1 MTTHQSPARAA
12 QPAGSLRALRF
23 LALTAVIVGVLG
35 LAAAAFELSYPGI
48 HAIALVAGVSPAL
61 ARLYPL
67 IFDAMLVVA
76 SAAILSLRG
85 AGAATRCYAWFSLL
99 LLLCAAAGADA
110 LHATGS
116 KLPHRGAAATA
127 AIIPWALVLLGFG
140 LLLAMLRHA
149 RLRRAQAVEARASA
163 APPAA
168 VPATRPAAAV
178 VPAAVVPAAVVPAA
192 VVPAAVVPAAVVPA
206 AVVPAAVVPAA
217 VVPAAVVPAA
227 VVPAA
232 VTPPAVTPPAAAPAA
247 AAPAVA
253 PAASPW
259 PGSSWPGTD
268 EDADAAGRSGELADS
283 QAPELALD
291 AEPGHDDPTSDE
303 AHQASDSPAR
313 WVPRARAAEQQD
325 AGRREFAADPA
336 PIMAP
341 APTVDVFPGR
351 PAGPELDHGAVPEP
365 DNDAGAGPDRD
376 GGAGPDRD
384 GGAGLAQGAALQH
397 DDTAGRGPEAEPAP
411 AHRTGPEGEPEPA
424 AAAAAA
430 PFERMWSSPT
440 PPDV

>member
-1 MTTHQSPARAA
+1 MTNHQSAARAA

-23 LALTAVIVGVLG
+23 LALAAVIVGVLG

-85 AGAATRCYAWFSLL
+85 AGAVTRCYAWFSLL

-163 APPAA
+163 APRAA
-168 VPATRPAAAV
+168 VPATRAAAAA
-178 VPAAVVPAAVVPAA
+178 VPAAVVPAAVVP
-192 VVPAAVVPAAVVPA
+192 P
-206 AVVPAAVVPAA
+206 
-217 VVPAAVVPAA
+217 
-227 VVPAA
+227 A
-232 VTPPAVTPPAAAPAA
+232 VTPPAVTPPAVVPAA
-247 AAPAVA
+247 EVPA
-253 PAASPW
+253 PAASSW
-259 PGSSWPGTD
+259 PGSSWSGTD
-268 EDADAAGRSGELADS
+268 EDAAGRSGELADS

-303 AHQASDSPAR
+303 AHPASDSPAR
-313 WVPRARAAEQQD
+313 WVPRARAASQQQD
-325 AGRREFAADPA
+325 ADSREFAADPA

-351 PAGPELDHGAVPEP
+351 HAGPELGHDAGPELDSG
-365 DNDAGAGPDRD
+365 AGAGPELANGAAGAGLDHD
-376 GGAGPDRD
+376 GGAELP
-384 GGAGLAQGAALQH
+384 QGDTALQH
-397 DDTAGRGPEAEPAP
+397 DDTAGRGPETVPAP
-411 AHRTGPEGEPEPA
+411 GHQAGPEGEPEPA
-424 AAAAAA
+424 AAAPAA

>member
-1 MTTHQSPARAA
+1 M
-12 QPAGSLRALRF
+12 
-23 LALTAVIVGVLG
+23 IVGVLG

-85 AGAATRCYAWFSLL
+85 AGVVTRCYAWFSLL

-163 APPAA
+163 ATPTA
-168 VPATRPAAAV
+168 VPATRAA
-178 VPAAVVPAAVVPAA
+178 
-192 VVPAAVVPAAVVPA
+192 
-206 AVVPAAVVPAA
+206 
-217 VVPAAVVPAA
+217 AA

-232 VTPPAVTPPAAAPAA
+232 VTPAAVTPAAVTPAAVVQAPGTPAPAA
-247 AAPAVA
+247 EVPAAEVPAPA
-253 PAASPW
+253 PAASSW

-268 EDADAAGRSGELADS
+268 EDAAGRSGELADG

-303 AHQASDSPAR
+303 AHQASDSAAR
-313 WVPRARAAEQQD
+313 WVPRARAGAAEQQD
-325 AGRREFAADPA
+325 AGSREFAADPA

-351 PAGPELDHGAVPEP
+351 HAGPELDS
-365 DNDAGAGPDRD
+365 GAGPELDG
-376 GGAGPDRD
+376 GGAGPELAN
-384 GGAGLAQGAALQH
+384 GATGAGLDHDGGTELPQGDTALQH
-397 DDTAGRGPEAEPAP
+397 DDDAGRGPETESAP
-411 AHRTGPEGEPEPA
+411 GHQTGPEGEPEPA
-424 AAAAAA
+424 AVAPAA

-440 PPDV
+440 PPDA

>member
-1 MTTHQSPARAA
+1 MTNHQSPARAA
-12 QPAGSLRALRF
+12 QPAGSQRALRF
-23 LALTAVIVGVLG
+23 LALAAVIVGVLG

-85 AGAATRCYAWFSLL
+85 AGAVTRCYAWFSLL

-110 LHATGS
+110 LHAAGS
-116 KLPHRGAAATA
+116 KLPHRGTAATA
-127 AIIPWALVLLGFG
+127 AVIPWVLVLLGFG

-149 RLRRAQAVEARASA
+149 RLRRAQAVQARASA

-168 VPATRPAAAV
+168 VPAARAPAAV
-178 VPAAVVPAAVVPAA
+178 IPAAVVPAAVVPAA
-192 VVPAAVVPAAVVPA
+192 VVPAAVAPAADAPAAVVQAPG
-206 AVVPAAVVPAA
+206 
-217 VVPAAVVPAA
+217 
-227 VVPAA
+227 
-232 VTPPAVTPPAAAPAA
+232 TPAAAELPAA
-247 AAPAVA
+247 A

-268 EDADAAGRSGELADS
+268 EDAAARSSELADS

-303 AHQASDSPAR
+303 AHSGGDSTAG
-313 WVPRARAAEQQD
+313 WVPRARSAED
-325 AGRREFAADPA
+325 GAGSREFIADPA

-341 APTVDVFPGR
+341 APTFEVLPGR
-351 PAGPELDHGAVPEP
+351 PAGPGLDHDAGPELDSA
-365 DNDAGAGPDRD
+365 AGAGPELANGTGTGPDHD
-376 GGAGPDRD
+376 GGAELP
-384 GGAGLAQGAALQH
+384 QGDTALQH
-397 DDTAGRGPEAEPAP
+397 DDTADRGPEAGPAP
-411 AHRTGPEGEPEPA
+411 GHQTGPEGEPEPA
-424 AAAAAA
+424 AAPA

>member
-192 VVPAAVVPAAVVPA
+192 VVPAAVVPAAV
-206 AVVPAAVVPAA
+206 
-217 VVPAAVVPAA
+217 
-227 VVPAA
+227 
-232 VTPPAVTPPAAAPAA
+232 TPPAVTPPAAAPAA

-365 DNDAGAGPDRD
+365 DNDAGAGPELANGATGAGPDRATV
-376 GGAGPDRD
+376 AGPDRD
-384 GGAGLAQGAALQH
+384 GGAGVAQGAALQH

>member
-1 MTTHQSPARAA
+1 MTNHQSAARAA
-12 QPAGSLRALRF
+12 QPAGSQRALRF
-23 LALTAVIVGVLG
+23 LALAAVIVGVLG

-85 AGAATRCYAWFSLL
+85 AGVVTRCYAWFSLL

-110 LHATGS
+110 LHAAGS
-116 KLPHRGAAATA
+116 KLPHRGTAATA
-127 AIIPWALVLLGFG
+127 AIIPWVLVLLGFG

-149 RLRRAQAVEARASA
+149 RLRRAQAVQARASA

-168 VPATRPAAAV
+168 VPAARA
-178 VPAAVVPAAVVPAA
+178 PAAVVPAAVVPAA
-192 VVPAAVVPAAVVPA
+192 VVQAAVTPAAD
-206 AVVPAAVVPAA
+206 
-217 VVPAAVVPAA
+217 
-227 VVPAA
+227 VPAA
-232 VTPPAVTPPAAAPAA
+232 VTPAAVVQAPATQTPAADAPAS
-247 AAPAVA
+247 PPA
-253 PAASPW
+253 PAASSW
-259 PGSSWPGTD
+259 PGTSWPGTD
-268 EDADAAGRSGELADS
+268 EDAPGRSGELADS

-303 AHQASDSPAR
+303 AHSGGDSTAR
-313 WVPRARAAEQQD
+313 WVPRARSAED
-325 AGRREFAADPA
+325 GAGSREFIADPA

-341 APTVDVFPGR
+341 APTFEVLPGR
-351 PAGPELDHGAVPEP
+351 PAGPELDHDAGPELDSAAGAGPELA
-365 DNDAGAGPDRD
+365 NGAAGAGPDHD
-376 GGAGPDRD
+376 GGAELP
-384 GGAGLAQGAALQH
+384 QGDTALQH
-397 DDTAGRGPEAEPAP
+397 DGTAGRGPETGPAP
-411 AHRTGPEGEPEPA
+411 GHQAGPEGEPEPA
-424 AAAAAA
+424 AAPAA

>member
-192 VVPAAVVPAAVVPA
+192 V
-206 AVVPAAVVPAA
+206 
-217 VVPAAVVPAA
+217 
-227 VVPAA
+227 
-232 VTPPAVTPPAAAPAA
+232 TPPAAAPAA

-351 PAGPELDHGAVPEP
+351 PAGPELDHGAGPEP
-365 DNDAGAGPDRD
+365 DNDAGAGPDRATV
-376 GGAGPDRD
+376 AGPDRD
-384 GGAGLAQGAALQH
+384 GGAGVAQGDTALQH

>member
-192 VVPAAVVPAAVVPA
+192 VVPAAVVPAAV
-206 AVVPAAVVPAA
+206 
-217 VVPAAVVPAA
+217 
-227 VVPAA
+227 
-232 VTPPAVTPPAAAPAA
+232 TPPAVAPPAAAPAA

-268 EDADAAGRSGELADS
+268 EDEDAAGRSGELADS

-303 AHQASDSPAR
+303 AHPASDSPAR

>member
-1 MTTHQSPARAA
+1 MTNHQSAARAA

-23 LALTAVIVGVLG
+23 LALAAVIVGVLG

-85 AGAATRCYAWFSLL
+85 AGAVTRCYAWFSLL

-163 APPAA
+163 APRAA
-168 VPATRPAAAV
+168 VPATRAAAAA
-178 VPAAVVPAAVVPAA
+178 VPAAVVPAAVVP
-192 VVPAAVVPAAVVPA
+192 P
-206 AVVPAAVVPAA
+206 
-217 VVPAAVVPAA
+217 
-227 VVPAA
+227 A
-232 VTPPAVTPPAAAPAA
+232 VTPPAVTPPAVVPAA
-247 AAPAVA
+247 EVPA
-253 PAASPW
+253 PAASSW
-259 PGSSWPGTD
+259 PGSSWSGTD
-268 EDADAAGRSGELADS
+268 EDAAGRSGELADS

-303 AHQASDSPAR
+303 AHQASDSAAR
-313 WVPRARAAEQQD
+313 WVPRARAGAAEQQD
-325 AGRREFAADPA
+325 AGSREFAADPA

-351 PAGPELDHGAVPEP
+351 HAGPELDS
-365 DNDAGAGPDRD
+365 GAGPELDG
-376 GGAGPDRD
+376 GGAGPELAN
-384 GGAGLAQGAALQH
+384 GATGAGLDHDGGTELPQGDTALQH
-397 DDTAGRGPEAEPAP
+397 DDDAGRGPETESAP
-411 AHRTGPEGEPEPA
+411 GHQTGPEGEPEPA
-424 AAAAAA
+424 AVAPAA

-440 PPDV
+440 PPDA